1 MMRNILVKPYKK
13 IKSLWEEFLFFIDKK
28 DLKNGLNTVEE
39 KLNIIF
45 SYQNNSIVDYFK
57 RGLKNI
63 SYYFKRKSAL
73 QDLLSKNFLVIDDT
87 DIYGKKWL
95 TGFSAFPRLKS
106 VEDDSL
112 YSSISFYNNIY
123 KKLPDKVELIREIFF
138 DKEDDMII
146 IKDRAGGEAHHKVK
160 LILEFNPF
168 IKIKPL
174 DNKGEFELSGLKDNM
189 YMKIFSDNFDIKPPE
204 GEFTKKIT
212 AEKYCKLPTH
222 VYTFIN
228 FKNKNFRSS
237 LLELDEKHMKNW

>member
-1 MMRNILVKPYKK
+1 MRNILAKPYKK
-13 IKSLWEEFLFFIDKK
+13 IKACWEEFLFFTDKK
-28 DLKNGLNTVEE
+28 ELKSGLSAVEE
-39 KLNIIF
+39 KLNLVF
-45 SYQNNSIVDYFK
+45 SYQNNSLFDYFK

-63 SYYFKRKSAL
+63 SYYFKRKSAIS
-73 QDLLSKNFLVIDDT
+73 DLLIKNFLVIDDT
-87 DIYGKKWL
+87 DIYGKKWH

-106 VEDDSL
+106 VEDDPS

-123 KKLPDKVELIREIFF
+123 KKLPDKVELMREIFF

-168 IKIKPL
+168 IKIKAL
-174 DNKGEFELSGLKDNM
+174 DKKGEFELSGLKDSM
-189 YMKIFSDNFDIKPPE
+189 YMKIFSDNFDIKAGP
-204 GEFTKKIT
+204 GELSKKII

-237 LLELDEKHMKNW
+237 LLELDEKYMKNW